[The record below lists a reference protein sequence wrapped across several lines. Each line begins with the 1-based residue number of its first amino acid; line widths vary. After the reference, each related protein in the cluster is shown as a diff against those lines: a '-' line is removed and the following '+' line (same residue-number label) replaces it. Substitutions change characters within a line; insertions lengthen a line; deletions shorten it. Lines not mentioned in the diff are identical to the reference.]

1 MDLVRVAVL
10 ASVLGA
16 PAAAE
21 IIKPWREWLCNY
33 CAMGEPDLDNIAVT
47 FLVDTFLANPIA
59 DNTVCAKGCKC
70 QFSEKEKVVLA
81 MYLCQATMA
90 YGTCKLLR
98 SCSCSII
105 RSSDFFA
112 VDSFLS
118 NESNKC
124 GGWWAVIMGGK
135 IMPFRSAK

>member
-59 DNTVCAKGCKC
+59 NSTVCPKKGCSHK
-70 QFSEKEKVVLA
+70 
-81 MYLCQATMA
+81 
-90 YGTCKLLR
+90 
-98 SCSCSII
+98 
-105 RSSDFFA
+105 
-112 VDSFLS
+112 
-118 NESNKC
+118 
-124 GGWWAVIMGGK
+124 
-135 IMPFRSAK
+135 SA